1 MKEILII
8 NNRLYK
14 NNLYIYFFFY
24 TFIYTKFTFFNFI
37 FMLILDEK
45 TNFIIYKLSNLT
57 TL

>member
-1 MKEILII
+1 MKEIL
-8 NNRLYK
+8 NKLYK
-14 NNLYIYFFFY
+14 NNLYIYCIYFSLY
-24 TFIYTKFTFFNFI
+24 TFIYTKFTFSNFI

>member
-1 MKEILII
+1 MKEIL
-8 NNRLYK
+8 NKLYK

>member
-1 MKEILII
+1 MKEIL
-8 NNRLYK
+8 NKLYK
-14 NNLYIYFFFY
+14 NNLYKYFFFY
-24 TFIYTKFTFFNFI
+24 TFIYTKFTFSNFI

>member
-24 TFIYTKFTFFNFI
+24 TFIYTKFTFSNFI